1 MRTPRSIAIAI
12 AFALLFVGAF
22 PATATERIVRF
33 VSDVV
38 VERDGDL
45 QVTET
50 IDVQAEGQDIR
61 HGIFRDFPTIYTPPQ
76 GARVEVGFL
85 LEGVTRDGLAEHSVV
100 EGIENGVRIR
110 MGQSDQ
116 VVTPGRHSYVIR
128 YRTRRQIGFFADY
141 DELYWNATGDGWIFP
156 IDMAEARITLP
167 EAVPF
172 RQTAFYTGALGEAGK
187 NAAIAEQ
194 RPGRIVFRTTR
205 PLPAHN
211 GLTVAAA
218 WRKGVVEPPT
228 AAQQL
233 QQQLEENPGLPL
245 MASGFLAILAYYGFA
260 WLRVGRDPPPGTIIP
275 LFGPPDGMSPAATR
289 YVERTMFDNQC
300 FAAAIVGLG
309 VKGRLR
315 IVEENGGARLESRD
329 GGKPLTTEEQALAEG
344 LFCDGPA
351 LQLDQ
356 VNHGLIGKARTNL
369 AKALAKA
376 YLGRLFANNYLWSGF
391 GLALVA
397 LLVIGAIPVVGEI
410 HQFPIGPMMIAS
422 GMMGL
427 GGWFAFIGAQRAFGG
442 RWLLIYGLVILALSA
457 AGALFGLTVTN
468 PSAANVAIAAMM
480 LAAGALAGAGFPW
493 LKAAS
498 REGRKI
504 MDRIEGF
511 REYLSVAE
519 ADRLDSI
526 NAPKKTP
533 ELFERFLPYAIALG
547 CQNAWAAQFAGVLA
561 AAGAENTTNWYVGS
575 RDWSSDPVSFSNH
588 LGSSFASTLAA
599 SAAPPGSSSGSDGG
613 GGGFS
618 GGGGGGGGGGGW

>member
-1 MRTPRSIAIAI
+1 MRAAVRIAI
-12 AFALLFVGAF
+12 AFALLFLAAGPAAAF
-22 PATATERIVRF
+22 ERIVRF

-38 VERDGDL
+38 VARDGDL
-45 QVTET
+45 NVTET
-50 IDVQAEGQDIR
+50 IDVEAEGQDIR

-76 GARVEVGFL
+76 GARVEVAFL
-85 LEGVTRDGLAEHSVV
+85 LEGVTRDGRAEHSQI

-110 MGQSDQ
+110 MGQSETQ
-116 VVTPGRHSYVIR
+116 LAPGRHVYVIR

-141 DELYWNATGDGWIFP
+141 DELYWNVTGAGWIFQ

-167 EAVPF
+167 EGVPF
-172 RQTAFYTGALGEAGK
+172 RQTALYTGARGEAGK
-187 NAAIAEQ
+187 NATIVEQ

-218 WRKGVVEPPT
+218 WPKGVVEPPT
-228 AAQQL
+228 AARQREQW
-233 QQQLEENPGLPL
+233 LEENPGLPI
-245 MASGFLAILAYYGFA
+245 MAAGFLAILAYYGLV

-275 LFGPPDGMSPAATR
+275 LFGPPEDMSPAAAR
-289 YVERTMFDNQC
+289 YVEQMAFDNQC
-300 FAAAIVGLG
+300 FTAAIVGLG

-315 IVEENGGARLESRD
+315 IVEEDAGARLESRD
-329 GGKPLTTEEQALAEG
+329 GGKPLTAEEQKLAAG
-344 LFCDGPA
+344 LFVAGPA

-356 VNHGLIGKARTNL
+356 VNHEVIGAVRTEL
-369 AKALAKA
+369 GKALAA
-376 YLGRLFANNYLWSGF
+376 SYLGRFFANNYLWSSF
-391 GLALVA
+391 GLALAA
-397 LLVIGAIPVVGEI
+397 LLVVAAVPLVGEI
-410 HQFPIGPMMIAS
+410 HQFPIGPIMIAT

-427 GGWFAFIGAQRAFGG
+427 GGWFACIGALRAFGG
-442 RWLLIYGLVILALSA
+442 RWLLLSGLTIQALSA
-457 AGALFGLTVTN
+457 AGAALALTLTN
-468 PSAANVAIAAMM
+468 PSTANLAIAAMM

-493 LKAAS
+493 LKAPS

-561 AAGAENTTNWYVGS
+561 AAGVDATPSWYVGNGDWS
-575 RDWSSDPVSFSNH
+575 RDPVAFSDR

-599 SAAPPGSSSGSDGG
+599 SATPPGSSSGSDGG

-618 GGGGGGGGGGGW
+618 DGGGGGGGGGW